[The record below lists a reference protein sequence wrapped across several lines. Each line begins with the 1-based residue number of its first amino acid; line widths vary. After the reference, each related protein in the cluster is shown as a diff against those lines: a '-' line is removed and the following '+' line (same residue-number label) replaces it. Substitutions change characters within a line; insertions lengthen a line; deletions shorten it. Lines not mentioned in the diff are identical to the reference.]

1 MAAVVVRVI
10 DQEPTHTAVAHLGEG
25 DLGRAV
31 GHAVAYTA
39 GRWPGVFLRAL
50 SAIWV
55 SDCKFINESAPLA
68 VVYEIGKTNNAYMY
82 VLASLVAAFLGIV
95 CFTAAIRSLRSGMLV
110 GRVSRI
116 YRTRQPLG
124 FFVGVVALFFSGTIL
139 FVVSGIFA
147 SN

>member
-1 MAAVVVRVI
+1 MTVSAI

-39 GRWPGVFLRAL
+39 GRWPGVFLWAL

-55 SDCKFINESAPLA
+55 SDCKFISESAPLA

-82 VLASLVAAFLGIV
+82 VLASLVAVV
-95 CFTAAIRSLRSGMLV
+95 CFAAAIRSLRSGMLV

>member
-1 MAAVVVRVI
+1 MSRISAKVI
-10 DQEPTHTAVAHLGEG
+10 FC
-25 DLGRAV
+25 GRK
-31 GHAVAYTA
+31 
-39 GRWPGVFLRAL
+39 LL

-55 SDCKFINESAPLA
+55 SDCKFIDESAPLA

-124 FFVGVVALFFSGTIL
+124 FFVGVVALFFSGTIP
-139 FVVSGIFA
+139 VSYTHLTLPTTERV
-147 SN
+147 

>member
-1 MAAVVVRVI
+1 MTVSAI

-55 SDCKFINESAPLA
+55 SDCKFISESAPLA

-82 VLASLVAAFLGIV
+82 VLASLVAVV
-95 CFTAAIRSLRSGMLV
+95 CFAAAIRSLRSGMLV